1 MKWKRTLVLIF
12 MLLAGVIV
20 GSLIAGATAGIPFL
34 SWLSYGNSVG
44 LSVDNPMVLD
54 LAVLQLAFGFQFSI
68 NVAQIICVIL
78 AICMYKG
85 LVNKL

>member
-1 MKWKRTLVLIF
+1 MTGLCFCIF
-12 MLLAGVIV
+12 LLFHLAKHLNSSG
-20 GSLIAGATAGIPFL
+20 AGIR
-34 SWLSYGNSVG
+34 
-44 LSVDNPMVLD
+44 MVLD

-68 NVAQIICVIL
+68 NVAQIICIIL